1 MIDVYCTCFSDAL
14 DDPNNISIKRPQQ
27 EDIYATS
34 LGFLAEQFEGHAVN
48 ITQRLQQL
56 DYSSDDFVSIIFVPI
71 MATNAQP

>member
-1 MIDVYCTCFSDAL
+1 MIEVYCTCFADAL
-14 DDPNNISIKRPQQ
+14 DDPDNKSIERPRQ
-27 EDIYATS
+27 EDFHATS

-48 ITQRLQQL
+48 VTQRLQQL